1 MLMSIY
7 EESVNTSL
15 THETKPKN
23 TSKEWSESTK
33 SDTTTIGLVVP
44 SSISYIRETSTL
56 TSNKSEMGPI
66 WTMLKISMVEAL
78 DVEIG
83 VEESS

>member
-7 EESVNTSL
+7 EKSVNTSS
-15 THETKPKN
+15 THETKPEN
-23 TSKEWSESTK
+23 TSKEWNKSTK
-33 SDTTTIGLVVP
+33 SDTTTIGLIVP
-44 SSISYIRETSTL
+44 SSISSIRETST
-56 TSNKSEMGPI
+56 SNKSKMGLV

-78 DVEIG
+78 DVAIG